1 MADPAKSPRA
11 DPTLTITT
19 PVSPVKP
26 RGSLSRR
33 IEAHLLGNRT
43 PPERLKKAVC
53 LIRAE
58 RLSKVKLLWLVNH
71 DSADHIA
78 RPGGEA
84 FDPLDGFPLL
94 DESEA
99 RLHLATALSM
109 VAQAIGIMAPSQAA
123 CSTRFFSSFISTLI
137 HQLDKGTSWDSL
149 SRFYQAVVAR
159 IEEPISSFSP
169 LNVEEANLRQPSLQ
183 VSSFSPFNAEVEA
196 TLAPNLAVP
205 PSSSH
210 LLCPGLGLFPRAFL
224 LDLDVKILRE
234 LERQLLPS
242 HLTPARPILRRDG
255 TPLLQRMPPGSNMT
269 TKATVLPLLG
279 AVTGAHWAFQNAFR
293 TPTRTPTRTSRT
305 PFHTTPQLS
314 QTTGLHRPGAHVAR
328 TVPSVIPGAP
338 ALARR
343 RILQPCV
350 CDECLRSL
358 ACTHR
363 RSTGCT

>member
-1 MADPAKSPRA
+1 MRMADPAESPRA

-58 RLSKVKLLWLVNH
+58 RLSKVKLLWLVNQ
-71 DSADHIA
+71 DSADHAA

-137 HQLDKGTSWDSL
+137 HQLDKGTSWDSI

-159 IEEPISSFSP
+159 IEEPI
-169 LNVEEANLRQPSLQ
+169 
-183 VSSFSPFNAEVEA
+183 SSFSPFNAEVEA

-224 LDLDVKILRE
+224 LDLDVKILHE
-234 LERQLLPS
+234 LERQFLPSHLSSAS
-242 HLTPARPILRRDG
+242 HLTPARPILRREG
-255 TPLLQRMPPGSNMT
+255 THLLQHMPPGGSMA
-269 TKATVLPLLG
+269 TKATVLPLMG
-279 AVTGAHWAFQNAFR
+279 AVTGAPYWAFQNAFR
-293 TPTRTPTRTSRT
+293 TPTRTSRT
-305 PFHTTPQLS
+305 PFHTNEALTTTPQS
-314 QTTGLHRPGAHVAR
+314 TQTTALHRPGAPVAR
-328 TVPSVIPGAP
+328 TVPSVIPSAS
-338 ALARR
+338 AFARR
-343 RILQPCV
+343 RILRPCV

-363 RSTGCT
+363 RCKGCP

>member
-1 MADPAKSPRA
+1 MRMADPAESPRA

-58 RLSKVKLLWLVNH
+58 RLSKVKLLWLVNQ
-71 DSADHIA
+71 DSADHAA

-137 HQLDKGTSWDSL
+137 HQLDKGTSWDSI

-159 IEEPISSFSP
+159 IEEPI
-169 LNVEEANLRQPSLQ
+169 
-183 VSSFSPFNAEVEA
+183 SSFSPFNAEVEA

-224 LDLDVKILRE
+224 LDLDVKILHE
-234 LERQLLPS
+234 LERQFLPSHLPSAS
-242 HLTPARPILRRDG
+242 HLTPARPILRREG
-255 TPLLQRMPPGSNMT
+255 THLLQRMPPGGSMA
-269 TKATVLPLLG
+269 TKATVLPLMG
-279 AVTGAHWAFQNAFR
+279 AVTGAPYWAFQNAFR
-293 TPTRTPTRTSRT
+293 TPTRTSRT
-305 PFHTTPQLS
+305 PFHTNEALTTTPQS
-314 QTTGLHRPGAHVAR
+314 TQTTALHRPGAPVAR
-328 TVPSVIPGAP
+328 TVPSVIPSAS
-338 ALARR
+338 AFARR
-343 RILQPCV
+343 RILRPCV
-350 CDECLRSL
+350 CDECLRSSRAL
-358 ACTHR
+358 
-363 RSTGCT
+363 TGVARGAPEGAPW

>member
-1 MADPAKSPRA
+1 
-11 DPTLTITT
+11 
-19 PVSPVKP
+19 
-26 RGSLSRR
+26 
-33 IEAHLLGNRT
+33 
-43 PPERLKKAVC
+43 VC

-58 RLSKVKLLWLVNH
+58 RLSKVKLLWLVNQ
-71 DSADHIA
+71 DSADHAA

-169 LNVEEANLRQPSLQ
+169 
-183 VSSFSPFNAEVEA
+183 FNAEVEA

-224 LDLDVKILRE
+224 LDLDVSSSIHTSLHTS
-234 LERQLLPS
+234 LQL
-242 HLTPARPILRRDG
+242 H
-255 TPLLQRMPPGSNMT
+255 
-269 TKATVLPLLG
+269 
-279 AVTGAHWAFQNAFR
+279 
-293 TPTRTPTRTSRT
+293 TSRQHA
-305 PFHTTPQLS
+305 PS
-314 QTTGLHRPGAHVAR
+314 CAVRAR
-328 TVPSVIPGAP
+328 TYCNACRRAAAWP
-338 ALARR
+338 RR
-343 RILQPCV
+343 RRC
-350 CDECLRSL
+350 CRSW
-358 ACTHR
+358 AP
-363 RSTGCT
+363 

>member
-71 DSADHIA
+71 DSADHVA

-169 LNVEEANLRQPSLQ
+169 
-183 VSSFSPFNAEVEA
+183 FNAEVEA

-242 HLTPARPILRRDG
+242 HLPSHLTPARPILRRDG

-279 AVTGAHWAFQNAFR
+279 AVTGAHWAFQNAF
-293 TPTRTPTRTSRT
+293 RTPTRTSRT